1 MSVPTFF
8 AKRQRLKEESTV
20 TKQPHHHDNF
30 TFWVQA

>member
-8 AKRQRLKEESTV
+8 AKGQRLKEQSTV
-20 TKQPHHHDNF
+20 TKQPHHDNF